1 MSGNGEN
8 IRLTSRDGFSFGAY
22 RSAPTGPRKAGVIV
36 VQEIFGLSSHIREMA
51 DRFAAAGFEAIAP
64 SMYDRAAPGY
74 VVEPEAI
81 GGAVARSRELAVG
94 NGQDNAMNDIGACLD
109 RLASDGPVF
118 VTGYCY
124 GGTMSWLAASRLA
137 GLAGASCYYGGQIL
151 QMSQLPLGCPVSC
164 HFGRT
169 DAHIPED
176 QVKAM
181 AAARP
186 EVAVYL
192 YEAGH
197 GFSRRNSPDYD
208 VASDELAFSR
218 TIDQFTRALS

>member
-1 MSGNGEN
+1 MSGSGEM
-8 IRLTSRDGFSFGAY
+8 IRITSRDGFEFGAY
-22 RSAPTGPRKAGVIV
+22 HARPEGVRRGGV
-36 VQEIFGLSSHIREMA
+36 VVIQEIFGLSSHVREMA

-74 VVEPEAI
+74 IVEPDAI
-81 GGAVARSRELAVG
+81 GGTVGRSRELAVG
-94 NGQDNAMNDIGACLD
+94 NGQDNAMNDVGACID
-109 RLASDGPVF
+109 RLASGGQVF

-124 GGTMSWLAASRLA
+124 GGSMSWLAASRLE
-137 GLAGASCYYGGQIL
+137 GLSGASCYYGGQIL
-151 QMSQLPLGCPVSC
+151 QMSDVSLRCPVSC

-208 VASDELAFSR
+208 AASDELAFSR
-218 TIDQFTRALS
+218 TLDQFTRALK